1 MHWKSLTIAQ
11 LINIIQLGL
20 LIMGTSLNF
29 IMYIKYVKYTAI
41 CVLDISIKILY

>member
-1 MHWKSLTIAQ
+1 MQ

-20 LIMGTSLNF
+20 LIMGTSVNC

-41 CVLDISIKILY
+41 GVLDISIKILY